1 MTNKDGVLTVVT
13 GLVAAHVNSTGWKR
27 DRERERKGGKKQ
39 FREENRRDDLYFFA
53 NTMRCVTIIA
63 CASAVLVPHKIVDI
77 FASRQI
83 DDCSVGST
91 IGNHVTY

>member
-13 GLVAAHVNSTGWKR
+13 GLVAAHVNSTEWKR
-27 DRERERKGGKKQ
+27 DREREG
-39 FREENRRDDLYFFA
+39 REEVVQRGKQTRFVFFFP
-53 NTMRCVTIIA
+53 NTMRCVTIIV
-63 CASAVLVPHKIVDI
+63 CANAVLVPHKIADI